1 MDPIN
6 PSANVRIRRGVVK
19 DMVMRM
25 NIQKK
30 EMKNGLVVLS
40 EVMPHLRSVSLGVWV
55 KCGSRFEDPRLS
67 GIAHFIEHLLFKGT
81 ATRSTEDIAKT
92 IDSVGGQLN
101 AFTEK
106 EYVGFYARVL
116 DEHLPLAFDLLSDI
130 VLNPAFPAKE
140 IERERNVIFE
150 EISMIED
157 SPQELVLDLYM
168 ENCWK
173 GHPLGRP
180 IAGTRKTVA
189 EISRK
194 DVMDFFKRNFKA
206 GNIVLSAAGNIE
218 HKTIQ
223 QLAEKYFAGLEEGT
237 RTTSGAPPV
246 FNPGRSARRK
256 AHLEQTHIC
265 IGTIAPP
272 MSSDERYCAHLL
284 NGILGGGMS
293 SRLFQNIREK
303 KGLVYSIYSM
313 LAAYHDAGT
322 LTVYAGTA
330 HETAAEVVEL
340 TLKEFR
346 KMRQKLVSGEEL
358 KRAKDCIK
366 GAITLGLESSS
377 SRMTNLA
384 QQIICHG
391 KLRNLEETLSAVD
404 RVTDRE
410 IRELADRILDP
421 AHFVLTALSGGSGA
435 DLKSVSFDAH
445 KKAASANDVDKA
457 SPKREKRSLL

>member
-1 MDPIN
+1 MD
-6 PSANVRIRRGVVK
+6 
-19 DMVMRM
+19 
-25 NIQKK
+25 IQKK

-55 KCGSRFEDPRLS
+55 KCGSRFEEPQHS

-81 ATRSTEDIAKT
+81 DTRSTEEIASA

-101 AFTEK
+101 AYTDK
-106 EYVGFYARVL
+106 EYIGFYARVL
-116 DEHLPLAFDLLSDI
+116 DEHLPLAFDLLADI
-130 VLNPAFPAKE
+130 VLNPVFPPRE

-150 EISMIED
+150 EISMVED
-157 SPQELVLDLYM
+157 SPQELVLELYM
-168 ENCWK
+168 ESCWK

-180 IAGTRKTVA
+180 IAGTRKTIE
-189 EISRK
+189 EISRN
-194 DVMDFFKRNFKA
+194 DVMNFFKNNFTA
-206 GNIVLSAAGNIE
+206 GNMVLSAAGNIK

-223 QLAEKYFAGLEEGT
+223 QMAEKYFAGLETGLPT
-237 RTTSGAPPV
+237 RPDEAPV
-246 FNPGRSARRK
+246 FNPGRLVRRK

-265 IGTIAPP
+265 LGTIAPP

-284 NGILGGGMS
+284 NGILGGGIS

-303 KGLVYSIYSM
+303 KGLVYTIFSM
-313 LAAYHDAGT
+313 LAAYRDAGT
-322 LTVYAGTA
+322 LAVYAGTA
-330 HETAAEVVEL
+330 HETAAAVVEL

-346 KMRQKLVSGEEL
+346 KMRRKLVSAEEL
-358 KRAKDCIK
+358 KRAKECIK

-391 KLRNLEETLSAVD
+391 KLRDIEETLASID

-410 IRELADRILDP
+410 ILDLANRILDP
-421 AHFVLTALSGGSGA
+421 SHFVLTALGGGSGA
-435 DLKSVSFDAH
+435 ELKAVPFGA
-445 KKAASANDVDKA
+445 
-457 SPKREKRSLL
+457 RKRSSH

>member
-1 MDPIN
+1 MFCVPKFYDAHPCVSETFI
-6 PSANVRIRRGVVK
+6 AFRIPRIVVK
-19 DMVMRM
+19 NMVMRM
-25 NIQKK
+25 DIQKK

-55 KCGSRFEDPRLS
+55 KCGSRFEDPRFS

-81 ATRSTEDIAKT
+81 ATRSTEEIAKT
-92 IDSVGGQLN
+92 IDAVGGQLN

-106 EYVGFYARVL
+106 EYIGFYARVL
-116 DEHLPLAFDLLSDI
+116 DEHLPLAFDLLADI
-130 VLNPAFPAKE
+130 VLNPAFPSRE

-168 ENCWK
+168 ERCWK

-180 IAGTRKTVA
+180 IAGTKKTVA
-189 EISRK
+189 EISRS
-194 DVMDFFKRNFKA
+194 DVKKFFKRNFTA
-206 GNIVLSAAGNIE
+206 GNIILSAAGNIE
-218 HKTIQ
+218 HKNIQ
-223 QLAEKYFAGLEEGT
+223 QLAEKYFAGLETGL
-237 RTTSGAPPV
+237 RTMPGDPPG
-246 FNPGRSARRK
+246 FNPGRSVRRK

-265 IGTIAPP
+265 LGTIAPP
-272 MSSDERYCAHLL
+272 TNSEERYCAHLL

-313 LAAYHDAGT
+313 LVSYHDAGT

-330 HETAAEVVEL
+330 HETAAGVVEL

-346 KMRQKLVSGEEL
+346 KMRQELVSGEEL
-358 KRAKDCIK
+358 KRAKECIK

-377 SRMTNLA
+377 SRMTNMA
-384 QQIICHG
+384 QQMICHG
-391 KLRNLEETLSAVD
+391 RLQDLEETLSAVD

-410 IRELADRILDP
+410 IRELANRILDP
-421 AHFVLTALSGGSGA
+421 ARFVLTALGGGSGA
-435 DLKSVSFDAH
+435 DIKAVPFDTRN
-445 KKAASANDVDKA
+445 K
-457 SPKREKRSLL
+457 